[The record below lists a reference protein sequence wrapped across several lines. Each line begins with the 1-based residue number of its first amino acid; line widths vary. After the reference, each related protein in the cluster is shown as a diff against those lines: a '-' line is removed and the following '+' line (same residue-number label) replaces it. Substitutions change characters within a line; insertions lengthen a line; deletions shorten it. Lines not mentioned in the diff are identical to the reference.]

1 MNDLEDS
8 KPPHIIFIMADDLGW
23 NDVGYHGSDEIPTP
37 NIDALAYNGIILNR
51 YYVLPVCTPSRSA
64 LMTGRHPIHNGMQHR
79 VLFGV
84 ETRGLPLTEKLL
96 PEYLQ
101 KLGYSTHIV
110 GKWHLGFYK
119 KEYTPLYRGFE
130 SHIGFWTGH
139 QDYYDHTAEEER
151 LWGLDMRHG
160 MKPAWYLHGEYSTH
174 VYTRESVK
182 IIKNYNSTKPLFLY
196 VAHAA
201 VHSGNK
207 YNPLPAPDKTVDK
220 LDHIQNYN
228 RRRYAAMVSE
238 LDTSVG
244 NIISALKDANML
256 SNSIVI
262 FSTDNGG
269 PANGLNYNYASNW
282 PMRGVKNTLWEG
294 GVRGVG
300 VVWSS
305 KFKPNSGGRV
315 SNRMMHICDWLPTL
329 YAAAGGDVR
338 DLGENLDGYN
348 MWNSLLDDLP
358 SPRNEILHNIDDIFG
373 NSALTMSQW
382 KLVKGTTYNGFY
394 DSWFGPTGRNPGY
407 FYNIGQVL
415 SSLSNKALST
425 LQTVPL
431 NPESIRRIREE
442 ATIDCGNHQLISSE
456 SRFSN
461 CNPLKESC
469 LFNVDEDPCEIDNVA
484 KSFPQV
490 VKEMEE
496 RLLYWNSTAV
506 KPAKVINDLRGN
518 PKFWGYVWTNF
529 GDYNS

>member
-1 MNDLEDS
+1 
-8 KPPHIIFIMADDLGW
+8 
-23 NDVGYHGSDEIPTP
+23 
-37 NIDALAYNGIILNR
+37 
-51 YYVLPVCTPSRSA
+51 
-64 LMTGRHPIHNGMQHR
+64 
-79 VLFGV
+79 
-84 ETRGLPLTEKLL
+84 
-96 PEYLQ
+96 
-101 KLGYSTHIV
+101 
-110 GKWHLGFYK
+110 
-119 KEYTPLYRGFE
+119 
-130 SHIGFWTGH
+130 
-139 QDYYDHTAEEER
+139 
-151 LWGLDMRHG
+151 

-174 VYTRESVK
+174 IYTRESVK

-228 RRRYAAMVSE
+228 RRRYAGKENLLSGIPASPPLLPPSFIVNRIVYNPPAMVSE

-382 KLVKGTTYNGFY
+382 KLVKG
-394 DSWFGPTGRNPGY
+394 
-407 FYNIGQVL
+407 
-415 SSLSNKALST
+415 
-425 LQTVPL
+425 
-431 NPESIRRIREE
+431 
-442 ATIDCGNHQLISSE
+442 
-456 SRFSN
+456 
-461 CNPLKESC
+461 
-469 LFNVDEDPCEIDNVA
+469 EIV
-484 KSFPQV
+484 
-490 VKEMEE
+490 
-496 RLLYWNSTAV
+496 
-506 KPAKVINDLRGN
+506 
-518 PKFWGYVWTNF
+518 
-529 GDYNS
+529 